1 MYFLRTSVFLWFLTG
16 MTMWRNRTPRPSR
29 CVETKVYRVQAR
41 GADALLL
48 PRNAVEDAFWTRRVE
63 VDALFETLDGK
74 RSCPRFVAAWNNKE
88 GEYDGEL
95 DRVCRRRFGFPF
107 VNIRSMWNCRL
118 GFVDDYWFLVEA
130 EEA

>member
-1 MYFLRTSVFLWFLTG
+1 MKRKTESQPLRSIETRVF
-16 MTMWRNRTPRPSR
+16 
-29 CVETKVYRVQAR
+29 RVQAR

-48 PRNAVEDAFWTRRVE
+48 PRNAVEDAFWTRRAE

-74 RSCPRFVAAWNNKE
+74 RSRPRFVAAWNNKG

-95 DRVCRRRFGFPF
+95 DRVCRERFGFPF
-107 VNIRSMWNCRL
+107 VNIRSMWNSRL
-118 GFVDDYWFLVEA
+118 GFVDDYWFLVET